1 MEDSAVLYVAGNPDA
16 YPLEYYDS
24 ETGDFA
30 GVIPELLRRFG
41 EENGY
46 EVVYWPTQ
54 GEDRRDHLAGN
65 MQVDLVS
72 GYREGDR
79 LPLREAE
86 ITVFRTAVSGEEQ
99 TYRICLTSVAPS
111 SLREEL
117 ESFFSSVGQEEISGI
132 LMETHVR
139 QPDVSP
145 ALAYAAGGLALTS
158 AFLLAALILVIR
170 RFRKRLR
177 RAQENS
183 ESDEVT
189 GLGNFDYL
197 MRYYRQLVNDKNR
210 ILYCLYYFYVDT
222 DRLRRL
228 GDSREVDEF
237 LRYCAVVLQEYAGE
251 SDVLAKV
258 SEQGFVLLKL
268 GANPQDSE
276 ERLKP
281 LFDRIRSYA
290 QTYAKP
296 YEVHITAGAYPLRA
310 EDRDLNEIIFYAS
323 QGAHDAE
330 RRGEDL
336 VLCTD
341 ETRRRLAE
349 ERRLQSSLGQALE
362 DREFALYLQFYV
374 DAQTFRV
381 MGGEALSRWKH
392 PSRGLLTPSAFIPL
406 FEREGLI
413 YKLDYYCLEE
423 SCRCLQTLLEKGM
436 ERFFISCNFSRE
448 TFAAG
453 DFVSRCKAI
462 IEAYRFPRELLIL
475 ELTESVS
482 ETHVTRIRENMAAL
496 KEFGVSIALDD
507 FGVGFTSFA
516 DLQEY
521 AVDGVKLDK
530 DLIDR
535 LSTERGVSILRAMI
549 QLGHELGITVLAEG
563 VETDEQVR
571 VLQDIHCDVIQG
583 FRFYQPIPAPEACE
597 LLVRTAA
604 APSSAA
610 RPGNVGFS
618 PARPGNAQSLAS
630 RPTGV

>member
-1 MEDSAVLYVAGNPDA
+1 M
-16 YPLEYYDS
+16 
-24 ETGDFA
+24 
-30 GVIPELLRRFG
+30 
-41 EENGY
+41 
-46 EVVYWPTQ
+46 
-54 GEDRRDHLAGN
+54 
-65 MQVDLVS
+65 
-72 GYREGDR
+72 
-79 LPLREAE
+79 
-86 ITVFRTAVSGEEQ
+86 
-99 TYRICLTSVAPS
+99 
-111 SLREEL
+111 
-117 ESFFSSVGQEEISGI
+117 
-132 LMETHVR
+132 
-139 QPDVSP
+139 
-145 ALAYAAGGLALTS
+145 
-158 AFLLAALILVIR
+158 
-170 RFRKRLR
+170 
-177 RAQENS
+177 
-183 ESDEVT
+183 
-189 GLGNFDYL
+189 
-197 MRYYRQLVNDKNR
+197 
-210 ILYCLYYFYVDT
+210 DT

-237 LRYCAVVLQEYAGE
+237 LRCCAVVLQEYAGE

-448 TFAAG
+448 TFAAE

-535 LSTERGVSILRAMI
+535 LSTERGVSILRSMI

-618 PARPGNAQSLAS
+618 PARPGNA
-630 RPTGV
+630 

>member
-1 MEDSAVLYVAGNPDA
+1 M
-16 YPLEYYDS
+16 
-24 ETGDFA
+24 
-30 GVIPELLRRFG
+30 
-41 EENGY
+41 
-46 EVVYWPTQ
+46 
-54 GEDRRDHLAGN
+54 
-65 MQVDLVS
+65 
-72 GYREGDR
+72 
-79 LPLREAE
+79 
-86 ITVFRTAVSGEEQ
+86 
-99 TYRICLTSVAPS
+99 
-111 SLREEL
+111 
-117 ESFFSSVGQEEISGI
+117 GQEEISGI

-145 ALAYAAGGLALTS
+145 ALAYAAGDLALTS

-251 SDVLAKV
+251 SDVLAEV

-281 LFDRIRSYA
+281 LFARIRSY
-290 QTYAKP
+290 
-296 YEVHITAGAYPLRA
+296 
-310 EDRDLNEIIFYAS
+310 
-323 QGAHDAE
+323 
-330 RRGEDL
+330 
-336 VLCTD
+336 
-341 ETRRRLAE
+341 
-349 ERRLQSSLGQALE
+349 
-362 DREFALYLQFYV
+362 
-374 DAQTFRV
+374 AQTFRV

-448 TFAAG
+448 TFAAE

-496 KEFGVSIALDD
+496 KKFGVSIALDD

-535 LSTERGVSILRAMI
+535 LSTERGVSILRSMI

-618 PARPGNAQSLAS
+618 PARPGDTQSSAS